1 MVEKV
6 QGLADSNA
14 CTSEVQSSSDFQAR
28 KYIYSSL
35 NLISVGAINQ
45 IRIMKDKEMTVF
57 CKSSFPFLR

>member
-1 MVEKV
+1 MVEKI
-6 QGLADSNA
+6 QGLTDSNA

-45 IRIMKDKEMTVF
+45 IRIMKDK
-57 CKSSFPFLR
+57 